1 MVGMKKLL
9 STLLVAFSVVVF
21 CVACGFAQQV
31 RVFPPPPPLQS
42 PIAGAIDF
50 HVHSAPDVFGRN
62 LNDIEVARLAAAQGM
77 RALVFKNHITSTA
90 DRAAMVKQAVPEIE
104 AFGGITLNQA
114 VGGINPTAVE
124 WMYRMSGGRGKV
136 VWLPTFD
143 ADHHLKT
150 FNEPGEG
157 IKVAKDGK
165 VTPEMEAVLKIIA
178 RENLVLHTGHV
189 SPEEVLLVIKRAREL
204 GVQNIA
210 VTHAMADVPGLS
222 LEQMKQ
228 AAAMGA
234 YLEYVYLNHL
244 MGPHAHLGWMRHWKQ
259 VSLGDLAKAV
269 KVVGAAHFIL
279 STDLGQSGNPT
290 HPDGYAKMVIGL
302 KGEGVS
308 QADLDLMMKKN
319 PAKLLGLDD

>member
-1 MVGMKKLL
+1 MKHAR
-9 STLLVAFSVVVF
+9 SIFLVACNIVVF
-21 CVACGFAQQV
+21 FAVHGLAQQV

-62 LNDIEVARLAAAQGM
+62 LTDIEVARLAAAQGM
-77 RALVFKNHITSTA
+77 RALVFKNHITNTA
-90 DRAAMVKQAVPEIE
+90 DRAVLVSQAVPEIE

-114 VGGINPTAVE
+114 VGGINPAAVE
-124 WMYRMSGGRGKV
+124 WMFRMAGGRGKV

-165 VTPEMEAVLKIIA
+165 VLPEMEAVLKIIA

-222 LEQMKQ
+222 LEHMKE

-234 YLEYVYLNHL
+234 YMEYVYLNHL
-244 MGPHAHLGWMRHWKQ
+244 MGPHAHQGWMQHWKQ
-259 VSLGDLAKAV
+259 VSFSDLAQAV
-269 KVVGAAHFIL
+269 KAVGAAHFIL
-279 STDLGQSGNPT
+279 SSDLGQSGNPT
-290 HPDGYAKMVIGL
+290 HPDGYAKMVAGL
-302 KGEGVS
+302 KAEGVS

-319 PAKLLGLDD
+319 PAKLLGLDN